1 MASDRKST
9 LKLGIILLVISTLF
23 WLTPL
28 LVPFLELSG
37 KGKVVL
43 TALLLIAAE
52 ILFWAGVFFAGK
64 EAAKKFR
71 GRLNPK
77 NWFNGEKE
85 KEKDKDL

>member
-9 LKLGIILLVISTLF
+9 LKLGIILLVMSTVL
-23 WLTPL
+23 WLVPL

-64 EAAKKFR
+64 EAAQKFR

-77 NWFNGEKE
+77 KWFKGK